1 MIADDMARTPALKA
15 LLSQY
20 DRRIKKIIY
29 EASRALQGDVPLL
42 MVKESIYVVSL
53 CAKSS
58 GVIGE
63 VKQVFDLR
71 QRLSDA
77 ELQDEINLMAGGG
90 GSVLRT
96 VAENLK
102 VELGDVKQSLDMAS
116 QGVADTDYGDVA
128 DTLLRVAGT
137 LVMINLNKESQQ
149 IKARAA
155 NVRTWTVDQ
164 VDPQGLDFQ
173 ELVDDL
179 LLVENAVAGLE
190 RSLSPADEMHRE
202 ANNKHISLYQ
212 LDEARV
218 AVVGECRA
226 GLALTKRA
234 VGSFMESNWDSMH
247 LTNVPSTLGSVS
259 GGLTFLELD
268 RAKGIMDA
276 CRNYI
281 EHTLWSRFLIH

>member
-1 MIADDMARTPALKA
+1 MCIRD
-15 LLSQY
+15 S
-20 DRRIKKIIY
+20 
-29 EASRALQGDVPLL
+29 SRALQGDVPLL

-179 LLVENAVAGLE
+179 LLVEL
-190 RSLSPADEMHRE
+190 SLI
-202 ANNKHISLYQ
+202 HISEPTRPY
-212 LDEARV
+212 
-218 AVVGECRA
+218 
-226 GLALTKRA
+226 
-234 VGSFMESNWDSMH
+234 
-247 LTNVPSTLGSVS
+247 
-259 GGLTFLELD
+259 
-268 RAKGIMDA
+268 
-276 CRNYI
+276 
-281 EHTLWSRFLIH
+281 